1 MEDEKMIRYQ
11 EPEMEIITF
20 IASNIVT
27 ESNLYT
33 PGDGSNTGGNEG
45 GLGWDDL

>member
-20 IASNIVT
+20 IASNVVT

-33 PGDGSNTGGNEG
+33 PGGNTGGNEG

>member
-1 MEDEKMIRYQ
+1 MMKYQ
-11 EPEMEIITF
+11 EPELEIITF

-27 ESNLYT
+27 ESNNLYT
-33 PGDGSNTGGNEG
+33 PGSNTGGNEG